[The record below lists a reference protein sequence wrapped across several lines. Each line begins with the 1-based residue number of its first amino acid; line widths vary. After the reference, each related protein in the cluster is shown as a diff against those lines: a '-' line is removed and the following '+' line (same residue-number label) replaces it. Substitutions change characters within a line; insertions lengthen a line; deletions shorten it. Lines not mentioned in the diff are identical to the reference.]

1 MPVSDEFP
9 ERFGPFVLLRSL
21 GVGGM
26 GTAYLALHTETDAL
40 LVVKRMHPELM
51 SEATIFKRFVHE
63 AEVAAHVRHPNVAA
77 LIAMGSVDREPF
89 LATEFVF
96 GIQLSEIVE
105 RVETSVIDRVPL
117 PIALHLS
124 AELLSGLGAIH
135 DARHQETGA
144 PLGLIHRDVGARNVL
159 VGFDGLV
166 RLIDL
171 GLGKS
176 ILADWQTAHQ
186 IVAGSPDYMAPEQ
199 AMGAEV
205 DGRADVY
212 AAAVTIW
219 ELLVGKK
226 RIREETIASRLQRA
240 IEAQPEPLLEYRAK
254 APRRLEAVLQ
264 MAMDPDPAIRTPTP
278 EVFKRALVDATRKE
292 VVDKEQVIAWLDSA
306 CATYIA
312 KQRRGLDEARALA
325 ARMGRVRERPKTELF
340 VQGNDGMF
348 ESLSSPSP
356 YQFYNTEAVVDEER
370 AVDEAPVQTP
380 KREKGR
386 GALARLMSVA
396 NGPAVVGMVS
406 MLDPQGFRK
415 ASPRERA
422 LFLGGLLGVLLL
434 IAAITA
440 VVVSPKRPGVT
451 AVALPTKLGEPPP
464 PPTSATEKPAPPVP
478 PAPPLEPPAGTTQI
492 EPPVETAEPP
502 PPPPPP
508 SRIVSAKTRAR
519 KKALLKRVRRLRKR
533 NFEIDWQRKLTKI
546 STRLSRARSARS
558 LDEIEARLRKMERDP

>member
-240 IEAQPEPLLEYRAK
+240 IEAQPEPLLVHRAK

-325 ARMGRVRERPKTELF
+325 ARMGRVRERPNTQLF
-340 VQGNDGMF
+340 VQGNDEMF
-348 ESLSSPSP
+348 ASLSSP
-356 YQFYNTEAVVDEER
+356 YQFYNTEAPAQESPPVEASDSPGRER
-370 AVDEAPVQTP
+370 
-380 KREKGR
+380 R
-386 GALARLMSVA
+386 GALARLLSVA
-396 NGPAVVGMVS
+396 NGPAVTGMVS
-406 MLDPQGFRK
+406 MMDPQGFRK
-415 ASPRERA
+415 ASSRERA
-422 LFLGGLLGVLLL
+422 TFLGGLLGILLL

-440 VVVSPKRPGVT
+440 VIVSPERPGVT
-451 AVALPTKLGEPPP
+451 AVGLPTRMGAPPVPPKSPVKKLTPPAPPPEPPPVDASPTEPPVEAVEPPP
-464 PPTSATEKPAPPVP
+464 PPVRA
-478 PAPPLEPPAGTTQI
+478 
-492 EPPVETAEPP
+492 
-502 PPPPPP
+502 
-508 SRIVSAKTRAR
+508 VSAQTRAR
-519 KKALLKRVRRLRKR
+519 KKALLKRVRRLRKK
-533 NFEIDWQRKLTKI
+533 NFEIDWQRKLTKL

-558 LDEIEARLRKMERDP
+558 LDEIEARLRKMEREP